1 MVLPAPVQKET
12 QMTDKLDTGSRLM
25 ITIFQQV
32 FLPQDDERDPKK
44 YLKKYASD
52 IKLAGQLFEY
62 LGLAQIDERSPLGW
76 KPTDQLVDIIAK
88 KAARPSKPTAK
99 SAINGGGLILDLL
112 TDAVFGQDHDDDMHN
127 HLGDKVLNAIGLI
140 QDCENYWEATPLLLQ
155 LFAYGYYQ
163 RQMALAL
170 DNIE

>member
-1 MVLPAPVQKET
+1 MVLPAPVQKDT
-12 QMTDKLDTGSRLM
+12 HMTEKLDTGSRLM

-44 YLKKYASD
+44 YLKKYATD

-88 KAARPSKPTAK
+88 KSSAPIEANRKVSDQRRWGNSGSADRRCIRPRP
-99 SAINGGGLILDLL
+99 
-112 TDAVFGQDHDDDMHN
+112 
-127 HLGDKVLNAIGLI
+127 
-140 QDCENYWEATPLLLQ
+140 
-155 LFAYGYYQ
+155 
-163 RQMALAL
+163 
-170 DNIE
+170 

>member
-1 MVLPAPVQKET
+1 MVLPAPVQKDT
-12 QMTDKLDTGSRLM
+12 HMTEKLDTGSRLM

-44 YLKKYASD
+44 YLKKYATD

-99 SAINGGGLILDLL
+99 SAINGGGVILDLL
-112 TDAVFGQDHDDDMHN
+112 TDAVFGQDHELHN
-127 HLGDKVLNAIGLI
+127 HLGAKVLNAIGLI
-140 QDCENYWEATPLLLQ
+140 QDCEKYWGATPLLLQ

-163 RQMALAL
+163 RQMAS
-170 DNIE
+170 ER

>member
-1 MVLPAPVQKET
+1 MVLPAPVQKEHA
-12 QMTDKLDTGSRLM
+12 MTEKLDTGSRLM

-44 YLKKYASD
+44 YLKKYAKD

-62 LGLAQIDERSPLGW
+62 LGLAQIDERSPLGC
-76 KPTDQLVDIIAK
+76 KPTGQLVDIIAK

-99 SAINGGGLILDLL
+99 SAINGGELILDLL
-112 TDAVFGQDHDDDMHN
+112 TDAVFGQDHNDHHN
-127 HLGDKVLNAIGLI
+127 HLGDKVLNALGLI
-140 QDCENYWEATPLLLQ
+140 QDCEKYWAATPLLLE
-155 LFAYGYYQ
+155 LFANGYE
-163 RQMALAL
+163 RQSALAL